1 MVPVALVDQR
11 VRAVH
16 IRPMGERY
24 HDGSRKLQDHFDT
37 RRLADRLHE
46 RTIRDVIRP
55 QDREFIE
62 RMDMFFLGTS
72 DDAGQPQCSYK
83 GGDPG
88 FITVIDE
95 NTLAF
100 PNYDGNGM
108 FLSLGNVLVNPKI
121 GMLLIDFTA
130 ERPERMRIE
139 GFATIAE
146 NDDLEWEYPGAQFI
160 VRVHV
165 LRLFPNCPRYIHRMA
180 LVERSPYVPRA
191 GVPTP
196 VPDWKRNL
204 AADTLPAGDPAA
216 QPPG

>member
-1 MVPVALVDQR
+1 
-11 VRAVH
+11 
-16 IRPMGERY
+16 MGDRY
-24 HDGSRKLQDHFDT
+24 HDGARKLQDRFDT
-37 RRLADRLHE
+37 RRLADRLHD
-46 RTIRDVIRP
+46 RTMRDVIRP
-55 QDREFIE
+55 EDHAFIE
-62 RMDMFFLGTS
+62 RMDMFFLATS

-95 NTLAF
+95 STLAF

-108 FLSLGNVLVNPKI
+108 FLSLGNVLVNPLV
-121 GMLLIDFTA
+121 GMLLIDFVS

-139 GFATIAE
+139 GFATIDE
-146 NDDLEWEYPGAQFI
+146 HDELGWEYPGAQFV

-196 VPDWKRNL
+196 ASPYDRSDL
-204 AADTLPAGDPAA
+204 EAGARPARDPAV
-216 QPPG
+216 

>member
-1 MVPVALVDQR
+1 MHA
-11 VRAVH
+11 
-16 IRPMGERY
+16 E
-24 HDGSRKLQDHFDT
+24 LQDHFDT
-37 RRLADRLHE
+37 RRLADRLHD
-46 RTIRDVIRP
+46 RTTRDVIRP
-55 QDREFIE
+55 QDRAFIE

-139 GFATIAE
+139 GFATIDE
-146 NDDLEWEYPGAQFI
+146 HDDLEWQYPGAQFV

-196 VPDWKRNL
+196 VPDWKRGDL
-204 AADTLPAGDPAA
+204 AAGALPAGDPAA